1 MHVQGEQ
8 ASRPL
13 QRASPCAPC
22 LGPPVPTSPH
32 PNPPHTHAHTHPP
45 HPRPGHID
53 MWRRH
58 GSVYKTRGRAAAAA
72 ADPYEAVREALSKHR
87 RQELFSFAAA
97 QLLVMGTPERAA
109 LLLRWGGSSLAHIN
123 GQPVSP
129 LVCIGHA
136 SAPPCEQGDPLT
148 GCTVVCQGSV

>member
-1 MHVQGEQ
+1 
-8 ASRPL
+8 
-13 QRASPCAPC
+13 
-22 LGPPVPTSPH
+22 
-32 PNPPHTHAHTHPP
+32 
-45 HPRPGHID
+45 

-109 LLLRWGGSSLAHIN
+109 LLLRWWGGPASRTST
-123 GQPVSP
+123 VSP
-129 LVCIGHA
+129 
-136 SAPPCEQGDPLT
+136 
-148 GCTVVCQGSV
+148 SVRLYVLGTPVRPHVNRGTRLQAAL